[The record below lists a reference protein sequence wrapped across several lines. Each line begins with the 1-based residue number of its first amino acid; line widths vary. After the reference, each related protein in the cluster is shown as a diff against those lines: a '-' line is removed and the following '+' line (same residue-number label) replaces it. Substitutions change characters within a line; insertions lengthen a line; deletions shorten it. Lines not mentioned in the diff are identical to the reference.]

1 MRSGQ
6 LIASGVLEALVDN
19 QTQWSY
25 RIPFALQFMWYP
37 PLFVLAYLAP
47 NSPWWCVK
55 KGRLGQAE
63 TSLKRLSSGSSEAE
77 LRQYLAMMVH
87 TDRLEKDMKTQT
99 SNWDCFKG
107 TNLRR
112 TEIACMVLTAQAL
125 SGETFAY
132 GSTYFFTQAGFSSAN
147 AYKLNFG
154 ASAVAFVGTC
164 ISWTLMIWCGRR
176 TLILWG
182 FSAMA
187 LDLFLIGCLSFAKSQ
202 AAQWTQAALTII
214 WLGLY
219 SATLGP
225 QSFGLAAEVSAT
237 RLRAQTI
244 ALARLAYN
252 LAGLVTNSVE
262 PYLINPTAGN
272 LKGKTAFVWFATSF
286 LTIVWCVFRMPETKG
301 ITYAEMDILFEKRVP
316 AWRFKKAK
324 VDIVEHTENTES

>member
-1 MRSGQ
+1 
-6 LIASGVLEALVDN
+6 
-19 QTQWSY
+19 
-25 RIPFALQFMWYP
+25 MWYP
-37 PLFVLAYLAP
+37 PLFVLAYFAP

-55 KGRLGQAE
+55 KGKIDQAE
-63 TSLKRLSSGSSEAE
+63 KSLARLSSGSNEAE
-77 LRQYLAMMVH
+77 RRQFLAMIIH
-87 TDRLEKDMKTQT
+87 TDKLEKQIRTET

-112 TEIACMVLTAQAL
+112 TEIACMVLLAQAT

-132 GSTYFFTQAGFSSAN
+132 GSTYFFTQAGFSPSN

-164 ISWTLMIWCGRR
+164 ISWILMIWCGRR

-187 LDLFLIGCLSFAKSQ
+187 LDLFLIGVITYANNQTAL
-202 AAQWTQAALTII
+202 WVQAALTIV

-237 RLRAQTI
+237 RVRSQTI

-252 LAGLVTNSVE
+252 LAGLLTNSVE
-262 PYLINPTAGN
+262 PYLINPTAAN
-272 LKGKTAFVWFATSF
+272 LKGKTAFVWFATSVA
-286 LTIVWCVFRMPETKG
+286 TIVWCIFRMPETKG
-301 ITYAEMDILFEKRVP
+301 ITYAEMDILFEKRVA

-324 VDIVEHTENTES
+324 VDITEQTSQDVENA